1 CKAMHK
7 DGEHGTKKM
16 TDRECV
22 EGCVKGGEKYVFIG
36 DKDKVY
42 NIANQDLAAL
52 KTHAGHEVEIT
63 GTMKGDTVTIE
74 KITMPAQDKQSISAL
89 PPGRFDSRQRL
100 GGFPVFFLLPFPFP
114 CSSSTAD

>member
-1 CKAMHK
+1 MRKTLACVAALALLSAPALSAETFKGRISDGMCKAMHK

-74 KITMPAQDKQSISAL
+74 KITMPAKAK
-89 PPGRFDSRQRL
+89 
-100 GGFPVFFLLPFPFP
+100 
-114 CSSSTAD
+114 

>member
-1 CKAMHK
+1 MRKTLACIAAIALFSAPGLMADTYKGRISDAMCKAMHK

-42 NIANQDLAAL
+42 NIANQNFAGL
-52 KTHAGHEVEIT
+52 KTHAGHTVT
-63 GTMKGDTVTIE
+63 VSGTMKDNTLTVAKIE
-74 KITMPAQDKQSISAL
+74 MPPAAKK
-89 PPGRFDSRQRL
+89 
-100 GGFPVFFLLPFPFP
+100 
-114 CSSSTAD
+114 